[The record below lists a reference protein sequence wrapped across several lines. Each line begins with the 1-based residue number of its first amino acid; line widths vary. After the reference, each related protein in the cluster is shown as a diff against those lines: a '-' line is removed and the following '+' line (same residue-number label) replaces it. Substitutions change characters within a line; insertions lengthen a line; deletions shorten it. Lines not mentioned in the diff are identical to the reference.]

1 MLSRDSNGA
10 LVQPQFFEHRPRL
23 TLAGARAVLDAA
35 IARASEIGVPENI
48 AVVDD
53 GGSLL
58 AFARMDGA
66 RPGSIEIALTKAISA
81 ATRRRA
87 TAEEGGGDPANGIR
101 LALAA
106 GRLTQLG
113 GGIPLMVGDATV
125 GAVGVSSGTIDE
137 DVTVAKAAA
146 EAFSA

>member
-1 MLSRDSNGA
+1 
-10 LVQPQFFEHRPRL
+10 
-23 TLAGARAVLDAA
+23 
-35 IARASEIGVPENI
+35 
-48 AVVDD
+48 
-53 GGSLL
+53 
-58 AFARMDGA
+58 MDGA